1 MVCDG
6 FRDVLLFVE
15 TVFFAGAFL
24 AGVFLAGV
32 FLAGAFLAGAFFT
45 GVFLAPADLVGV
57 AFTAGLAAVFF
68 ADVALALGLLATGF
82 FATDFLAT
90 LLAAALLAALCEA
103 DFFCEAAGRL
113 DVLRRAPPTDF
124 PFFGGIA
131 SRLFNSTGGTS
142 AKQVSG
148 EQQLLG
154 ILVVANS
161 NFFTASSFSRHDRG
175 RMTTNNEVNTESED
189 GRSKRTLR

>member
-24 AGVFLAGV
+24 AGVFLAGA
-32 FLAGAFLAGAFFT
+32 FFTGAFLAGAFFT

-113 DVLRRAPPTDF
+113 DVLRRAP
-124 PFFGGIA
+124 
-131 SRLFNSTGGTS
+131 RQTS
-142 AKQVSG
+142 LSLAAL
-148 EQQLLG
+148 LLG
-154 ILVVANS
+154 CSIQLEVRAR
-161 NFFTASSFSRHDRG
+161 SR
-175 RMTTNNEVNTESED
+175 
-189 GRSKRTLR
+189 